1 MKRTYSKEF
10 KRQACE
16 IVIKDEVPVSIVA
29 EKLGISNIMLYR
41 WIEEYRE
48 YGEEAFVGK
57 GHQRS
62 GDAELRKLRR
72 ENERLKI
79 ENEILKKAA
88 AYFAKKQENE

>member
-79 ENEILKKAA
+79 ENEI
-88 AYFAKKQENE
+88 